1 MRGWNKI
8 YEYDIYLSRYK
19 KHGLHLEK
27 NTESRNECN
36 YLTVSN
42 SQIVS
47 ENYSDILL
55 VSLFAVPPFTRVFW
69 CLTWVPEPRRVVPE
83 VAVVPLPGRALGVD
97 SV

>member
-27 NTESRNECN
+27 NTESWNECN

-55 VSLFAVPPFTRVFW
+55 VSLFAVATFLPASSDVS
-69 CLTWVPEPRRVVPE
+69 PEFQNRDVSYPK
-83 VAVVPLPGRALGVD
+83 
-97 SV
+97 